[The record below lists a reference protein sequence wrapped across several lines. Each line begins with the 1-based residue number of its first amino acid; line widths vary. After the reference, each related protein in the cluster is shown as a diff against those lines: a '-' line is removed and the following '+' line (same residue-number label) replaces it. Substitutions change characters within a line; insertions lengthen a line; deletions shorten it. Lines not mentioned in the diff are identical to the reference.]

1 MSSVVVIDHI
11 FFWNTKIFKIPTK
24 VDADATDYFMG
35 LNENEQELGGINKD
49 SDVTDD
55 QEPKEVITNANVTD
69 ADTDAGMGLNYYA
82 IFIVINSYYW
92 NPRWSLSIEFKNR

>member
-1 MSSVVVIDHI
+1 
-11 FFWNTKIFKIPTK
+11 
-24 VDADATDYFMG
+24 MG

-92 NPRWSLSIEFKNR
+92 NPR